1 LKSRNL
7 VVGVL
12 AAALLGLASPAYAQV
27 GAVRG
32 KVVDEKGTPVPD
44 ADIVFTFVGEI
55 RVRHTGKTDKNG
67 QFTRAGLNASGGLW
81 TITVTKG
88 PLTGT
93 MRNIDIPLQ
102 AVKTLEEIVLR
113 APEGADGTLGAPDAA
128 SAAASAEYQKQL
140 AELKQLS
147 ADIDSA
153 MGAKDYDTAI
163 SKLNEVLGKNAA
175 CKACYLM
182 LGDAYVKK
190 EKPSDAETAYKKAVE
205 IDPALAE
212 GYEALVVLYNQQKRY
227 DEATKTS
234 AKVAELRSAAG
245 GGVAD
250 PTSLY
255 NQGVLLWNQGKIAE
269 SRAQF
274 EKAIKAKPDLA
285 EAYYYIGMAIINEG
299 KDMAAA
305 GKMLQEYV
313 RLAPQGPHAA
323 EANAMIPDLK

>member
-1 LKSRNL
+1 MSMMNFLKSRNL

-44 ADIVFTFVGEI
+44 ADVVFTFVGEI

-93 MRNIDIPLQ
+93 MRNIDVPLQ
-102 AVKTLEEIVLR
+102 AVKTLEDIVLA
-113 APEGADGTLGAPDAA
+113 APEGASPTLGAPDPAA
-128 SAAASAEYQKQL
+128 TAEYQKQL

-147 ADIDSA
+147 ADIDTA
-153 MGAKDYDTAI
+153 FGAKDYDTAI
-163 SKLNEVLGKNAA
+163 GKLNEVLGKNAS
-175 CKACYLM
+175 CTACYLK
-182 LGDAYVKK
+182 LGDAYLKK
-190 EKPSDAETAYKKAVE
+190 EKASDAETAYKKAVE

-212 GYEALVVLYNQQKRY
+212 GYEALVVLYNEQKRY

-234 AKVAELRSAAG
+234 AKVAELRAAAG

-269 SRAQF
+269 SRVQF

-285 EAYYYIGMAIINEG
+285 RRTITSAWPSSTRARTWPLPARCCRSTCGSRRKGHTPRKPM
-299 KDMAAA
+299 
-305 GKMLQEYV
+305 
-313 RLAPQGPHAA
+313 P
-323 EANAMIPDLK
+323 